1 LRYAYVLAALVVA
14 GALAASAQAR
24 AGEPESKKG
33 TRTLAG
39 SAFASAVLR
48 QIEVHRDATWRLQHL
63 MGARRTPYAG
73 SASGTASPRY
83 RLWVLSLWQRRVRHA
98 RKAFARPPHLT
109 AWLCIHRREGTW
121 TDPNAP
127 YYGGLQ
133 MDLEFQRAYGPRLL
147 RAKGTADHWTSLE
160 QMWVAER
167 AFRSGR
173 GFHPWPNTARACG
186 LI

>member
-1 LRYAYVLAALVVA
+1 VLAALVVA

-24 AGEPESKKG
+24 ADEPDSNKG

-39 SAFASAVLR
+39 SAFASVVLR
-48 QIEVHRDATWRLQHL
+48 QIDLHRNVTWRLQHL
-63 MGARRTPYAG
+63 MGARRTPYAA
-73 SASGTASPRY
+73 SARGTASPRY
-83 RLWVLSLWQRRVRHA
+83 RLWVLSLWVRRAQVA
-98 RKAFARPPHLT
+98 RRAFARPPHLS
-109 AWLCIHRREGTW
+109 AWLCIHRREATW
-121 TDPNAP
+121 NDPNAP

-133 MDLEFQRAYGPRLL
+133 MDLAFQQAYGSRLL
-147 RAKGTADHWTSLE
+147 RTKGTADHWTSLE

-173 GFHPWPNTARACG
+173 GFSPWPNTARACG